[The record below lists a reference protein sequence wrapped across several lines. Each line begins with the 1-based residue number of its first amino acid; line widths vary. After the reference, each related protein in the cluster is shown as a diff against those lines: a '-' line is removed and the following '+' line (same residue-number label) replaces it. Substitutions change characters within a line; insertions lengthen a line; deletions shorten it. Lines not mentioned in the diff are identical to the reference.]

1 MAAMTVTEFARLYQ
15 IPHSVVYN
23 ASFRIPYE
31 DRRYCDGDY
40 KHDVLMKATVEE
52 LLVRNSFHQSK
63 LDKNKGYLNMLSKG
77 RETDAINE
85 TR

>member
-1 MAAMTVTEFARLYQ
+1 MTVTEFARQYQ

-63 LDKNKGYLNMLSKG
+63 LDKNNGYLNMLSKG

-85 TR
+85 RR

>member
-1 MAAMTVTEFARLYQ
+1 MTVTEFARLYR

-63 LDKNKGYLNMLSKG
+63 LDKNNGYLHMLSKG

>member
-1 MAAMTVTEFARLYQ
+1 MVAMTVTEFARQYQ

-23 ASFRIPYE
+23 AAYRIPYE
-31 DRRYCDGDY
+31 ERRTYDGNY
-40 KHDVLMKATVEE
+40 PHDVLMKATVEE

-63 LDKNKGYLNMLSKG
+63 LDKNNGYLHMLSKG
-77 RETDAINE
+77 RETDAIND